1 MSGGAVRVPEGCA
14 AVFVPDPARLAL
26 LDDDDLLD
34 AMAAYEKATA
44 GAAAMSAQAAGL
56 LAGRRR
62 ELAVDEVGPDASKT
76 VRDRALG
83 EAEAAVVDEI
93 RLATGLGLY
102 DALGRVRLGAGSPTR
117 AAGMRDA
124 LTAGACTWA
133 MARAWSDRT
142 ATLAPELAA
151 EIGAAALAPTRDGA
165 ALSYRTF
172 RCRLD
177 RLVAEHVPAKEQRDY
192 DLSRRDAYA
201 TLTPHG
207 TGEYLISG
215 SAERVT
221 AAALRIDAIARAAR
235 RRGDGR
241 TLGQLRSDV
250 SLDLILYGDIPGLV
264 TPVPANTVFGRTE
277 HTPPAPAAPAATPTT
292 DVGVDRPGA
301 AARAAA
307 TSSGASG
314 DATRGA
320 TSAQRGGAAGA
331 DTGSVA
337 TGATT
342 AADNRAGGTQDVET
356 AFDVASTTTA
366 SGQAGGFGAS
376 TGAGGSAAASGTAA
390 TASASN
396 GADATGASDA
406 EAGPE
411 VSGASGTDDTS
422 DTRQDLQEIAA
433 SWLAYLPGGLPPAE
447 LRIVISAAAL
457 LGLSEEPGTLA
468 DGEPLAA
475 HIVRD
480 LAYAAGSTW
489 RRLVTD
495 PVTGEAIELTS
506 TSYTP
511 PARLREAIHARDGT
525 CRAPG
530 STLPAERCDLDHDL
544 PWDQG
549 GATSAANLSAKSRR
563 PHGHKTR
570 GQWSTTRSPDGTIVW
585 TTGTGRQYS
594 TYPYQY
600 DPTAPGR
607 TSHEPSAPGDTG
619 MPIVSAQA
627 KQAPPDRGG
636 PGQDASEEGRGAPID
651 YRAKGF
657 TPTTR
662 PALHAAPANGGRK
675 RHVGNNSVA
684 QPPRTQP

>member
-102 DALGRVRLGAGSPTR
+102 DAIGRVRLGAGSPTR
-117 AAGMRDA
+117 TAGMREA
-124 LTAGACTWA
+124 LTAGTCTWA
-133 MARAWSDRT
+133 MARAWTDRT
-142 ATLAPELAA
+142 ASLAPELAA

-177 RLVAEHVPAKEQRDY
+177 RLVAEHVPAKEQRDF

-250 SLDLILYGDIPGLV
+250 SLDLILYGDIPGLA
-264 TPVPANTVFGRTE
+264 TPIPADTVFGQTV
-277 HTPPAPAAPAATPTT
+277 PPSQEPNAPAAAAPAAAPTTNTHAADASATPT
-292 DVGVDRPGA
+292 GPP
-301 AARAAA
+301 
-307 TSSGASG
+307 SSG
-314 DATRGA
+314 
-320 TSAQRGGAAGA
+320 
-331 DTGSVA
+331 
-337 TGATT
+337 
-342 AADNRAGGTQDVET
+342 
-356 AFDVASTTTA
+356 
-366 SGQAGGFGAS
+366 
-376 TGAGGSAAASGTAA
+376 AASGTAA

-396 GADATGASDA
+396 GANATGASDA
-406 EAGPE
+406 EAGPGAG
-411 VSGASGTDDTS
+411 GASGTGDTS
-422 DTRQDLQEIAA
+422 DTLQDLQDVAA

-511 PARLREAIHARDGT
+511 PPRLREAVQVRDGT
-525 CRAPG
+525 CRAPDG
-530 STLPAERCDLDHDL
+530 AVPAERCDLDHDV

-570 GQWSTTRSPDGTIVW
+570 GQWSTTQSPDGTIVW
-585 TTGTGRQYS
+585 TTGTGRQYT

-600 DPTAPGR
+600 DTTAPGR
-607 TSHEPSAPGDTG
+607 TSHEVTAPGSPGDTHG
-619 MPIVSAQA
+619 TGESRSHAAASKGLPIEHRT
-627 KQAPPDRGG
+627 RGT
-636 PGQDASEEGRGAPID
+636 
-651 YRAKGF
+651 

-662 PALHAAPANGGRK
+662 PAPRRGRRPRGPGRQRPEDSADRHPTPAHQTRPDPG
-675 RHVGNNSVA
+675 
-684 QPPRTQP
+684 PPPF

>member
-1 MSGGAVRVPEGCA
+1 MSGGAVRVPEGCR

-34 AMAAYEKATA
+34 AMAAYEMATA

-62 ELAVDEVGPDASKT
+62 ALAVDEVGPDASKT

-93 RLATGLGLY
+93 RLATELGLY

-151 EIGAAALAPTRDGA
+151 ELGAAAVTPPRDGA

-177 RLVAEHVPAKEQRDY
+177 RLVAEPVPAKVQRDF

-215 SAERVT
+215 AAERVT
-221 AAALRIDAIARAAR
+221 AAALRSEAIARAAR
-235 RRGDGR
+235 RRGDAR

-250 SLDLILYGDIPGLV
+250 SLDLILFGDIPGLV
-264 TPVPANTVFGRTE
+264 TPVPAKTVFGRTE
-277 HTPPAPAAPAATPTT
+277 HTPPAPSAPAAAPTT
-292 DVGVDRPGA
+292 HA
-301 AARAAA
+301 
-307 TSSGASG
+307 
-314 DATRGA
+314 DAPPPD
-320 TSAQRGGAAGA
+320 GGA
-331 DTGSVA
+331 
-337 TGATT
+337 
-342 AADNRAGGTQDVET
+342 R
-356 AFDVASTTTA
+356 
-366 SGQAGGFGAS
+366 
-376 TGAGGSAAASGTAA
+376 GTAA
-390 TASASN
+390 TAAAANSAATGGPTR
-396 GADATGASDA
+396 GATRAPGTSGATGATGPDASDRTSRTAPSAQA
-406 EAGPE
+406 E
-411 VSGASGTDDTS
+411 DDTS
-422 DTRQDLQEIAA
+422 DAQRGLAEVAA

-495 PVTGEAIELTS
+495 PVTREAIELTS

-511 PARLREAIHARDGT
+511 PPRLREAIHVRDGT

-530 STLPAERCDLDHDL
+530 STQPAERCDLDHDL

-570 GQWSTTRSPDGTIVW
+570 GQWSTTQTPDGTIVW
-585 TTGTGRQYS
+585 TTGTGRQYT

-600 DPTAPGR
+600 DTTAPGR
-607 TSHEPSAPGDTG
+607 PTASGCPMA
-619 MPIVSAQA
+619 
-627 KQAPPDRGG
+627 PDRDAIGG
-636 PGQDASEEGRGAPID
+636 QEANVVLCVDADPDACGGAAHRLPRQRHDAHDSTRASTRPVSQRASEPEA
-651 YRAKGF
+651 A
-657 TPTTR
+657 TPPPTE
-662 PALHAAPANGGRK
+662 HATHDR
-675 RHVGNNSVA
+675 
-684 QPPRTQP
+684 

>member
-62 ELAVDEVGPDASKT
+62 ALAVDEVGPDASKT

-177 RLVAEHVPAKEQRDY
+177 RLVAEHVPAKEQRDF

-250 SLDLILYGDIPGLV
+250 SLDLILYGDIPGLA
-264 TPVPANTVFGRTE
+264 TPIPADTVFGQTV
-277 HTPPAPAAPAATPTT
+277 PPSQEPNAPAAAAPAAAPTT
-292 DVGVDRPGA
+292 NTHAGRMHRRRRLVLPALARRAARQPPRARRTVPTLRAHRMRRPGQA
-301 AARAAA
+301 PGAPAARATPA
-307 TSSGASG
+307 TLCRISR
-314 DATRGA
+314 TWPRRGW
-320 TSAQRGGAAGA
+320 
-331 DTGSVA
+331 
-337 TGATT
+337 
-342 AADNRAGGTQDVET
+342 
-356 AFDVASTTTA
+356 
-366 SGQAGGFGAS
+366 
-376 TGAGGSAAASGTAA
+376 
-390 TASASN
+390 
-396 GADATGASDA
+396 
-406 EAGPE
+406 P
-411 VSGASGTDDTS
+411 
-422 DTRQDLQEIAA
+422 
-433 SWLAYLPGGLPPAE
+433 
-447 LRIVISAAAL
+447 
-457 LGLSEEPGTLA
+457 
-468 DGEPLAA
+468 
-475 HIVRD
+475 
-480 LAYAAGSTW
+480 
-489 RRLVTD
+489 
-495 PVTGEAIELTS
+495 
-506 TSYTP
+506 
-511 PARLREAIHARDGT
+511 T
-525 CRAPG
+525 C
-530 STLPAERCDLDHDL
+530 
-544 PWDQG
+544 
-549 GATSAANLSAKSRR
+549 
-563 PHGHKTR
+563 
-570 GQWSTTRSPDGTIVW
+570 
-585 TTGTGRQYS
+585 
-594 TYPYQY
+594 
-600 DPTAPGR
+600 
-607 TSHEPSAPGDTG
+607 PGDC
-619 MPIVSAQA
+619 
-627 KQAPPDRGG
+627 
-636 PGQDASEEGRGAPID
+636 
-651 YRAKGF
+651 
-657 TPTTR
+657 R
-662 PALHAAPANGGRK
+662 PRSCG
-675 RHVGNNSVA
+675 S
-684 QPPRTQP
+684 